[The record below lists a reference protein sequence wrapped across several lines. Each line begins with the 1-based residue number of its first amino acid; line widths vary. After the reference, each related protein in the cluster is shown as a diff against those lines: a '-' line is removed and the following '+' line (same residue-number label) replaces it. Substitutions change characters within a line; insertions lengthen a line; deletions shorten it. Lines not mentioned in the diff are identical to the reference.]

1 MTSQSC
7 PYPGIVPFN
16 EKNNHFFYGRER
28 ETQDLLE
35 RLHRHPLVAVVGR
48 SGCGKSSLV
57 FAGLVPALQQ
67 STLFG
72 PGEWLIRQM
81 RPNQKPLARLAKAL
95 QGQLEKPKQTVSRL
109 LAQEP
114 SAQRLLL
121 IVDQF
126 EELFTTANLN
136 ERREFQRQLI
146 QLTRIPNCYVVLI
159 IRADFFA
166 NLVECPIWPA
176 IQAHRMLVQ
185 PLEVK
190 KWREVITR
198 PAQDVGLLVEQK
210 LVEHLTMEAAS
221 KPDRLYLPQLQQ
233 TLRLLWQKAENSTLS
248 LKAYQDLA
256 DESRTALQL
265 AIEYHADT
273 VLAALS
279 PKQQAIAQRIFLQLV
294 HFNDNAPDT
303 PRQQARS
310 HLERRDDNEQDFEH
324 TLQQL
329 ALSGL
334 LLLSG
339 NKKNKGEQQI
349 DLPHAA
355 LIDHW
360 PTLQQWINDLR
371 ETEQTRRDLEEK
383 AATWVQAERHHRALL
398 AERETRAA
406 EQWLAS
412 PEAQEVQSSAQLAAF
427 IAASRKALRW
437 YRWRKI
443 AIVSACI
450 LIAAL
455 LGLLYLSII
464 GSSNGLQVSL

>member
-1 MTSQSC
+1 MISPPC
-7 PYPGIVPFN
+7 PYPGIVPFH

-28 ETQDLLE
+28 ETQGLLE

-57 FAGLVPALQQ
+57 FAGLVPALEQC
-67 STLFG
+67 TLFG

-81 RPNQKPLARLAKAL
+81 RPNQRPLARLAKAL
-95 QGQLEKPKQTVSRL
+95 QGQLENPKQTVSRL

-114 SAQRLLL
+114 AAQRLLL

-126 EELFTTANLN
+126 EELFTTTNLN

-146 QLTRIPNCYVVLI
+146 QLTSIPNCYVLLI

-210 LVEHLTMEAAS
+210 LVEQLIIEAAS

-233 TLRLLWQKAENSTLS
+233 TLTLLWQKAEKSTLS
-248 LKAYQDLA
+248 LKAYQELT
-256 DESRTALQL
+256 DESRTGLQI
-265 AIEYHADT
+265 AIEHHADST
-273 VLAALS
+273 LAALS
-279 PKQQAIAQRIFLQLV
+279 RKQQAIAQRLFLRLV

-303 PRQQARS
+303 PRQQRRS
-310 HLERRDDNEQDFEH
+310 QLQARDDDEQDFEN
-324 TLQQL
+324 TLQQF

-360 PTLQQWINDLR
+360 PTLQQWIKVLR
-371 ETEQTRRDLEEK
+371 EYEQTRRDLEEK
-383 AATWVQAERHHRALL
+383 AATWMQVEHHHRALL
-398 AERETRAA
+398 AERELQAA

-412 PEAQEVQSSAQLAAF
+412 PDAQKVGYSATVEAF

-437 YRWRKI
+437 HRWRKI

-455 LGLLYLSII
+455 LGFLYLSII
-464 GSSNGLQVSL
+464 GPPNGLQVSL